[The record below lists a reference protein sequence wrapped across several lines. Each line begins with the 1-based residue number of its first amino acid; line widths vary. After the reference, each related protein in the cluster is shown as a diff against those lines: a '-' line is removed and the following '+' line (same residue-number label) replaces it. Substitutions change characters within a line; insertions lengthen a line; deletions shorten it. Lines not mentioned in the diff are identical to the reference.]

1 MKSRTL
7 SGMKPIKPQNV
18 NLILSTAH
26 RPANITRHVYTACT
40 SRLCLY
46 IYRGK
51 ENHEKKHDR
60 YNMERLGTNVREIEK
75 YETTLKRVVLT
86 TDKKLL
92 YQAEY
97 NRKIRAAQR
106 QQ

>member
-1 MKSRTL
+1 MCTQL
-7 SGMKPIKPQNV
+7 AQAGCV
-18 NLILSTAH
+18 ST
-26 RPANITRHVYTACT
+26 
-40 SRLCLY
+40 Y
-46 IYRGK
+46 IEERK
-51 ENHEKKHDR
+51 NHEKKHNR